1 MNLKETTK
9 PDNSSKE
16 HEQSQRKNNKSSTEL
31 VQLSYLKEEI
41 KYIKKTLDILLKRK
55 WLETAKDNKRNSTDN
70 EEYQNKIK
78 TNQKHRK

>member
-41 KYIKKTLDILLKRK
+41 KYIKKNTWHTTEKTMARDTKR
-55 WLETAKDNKRNSTDN
+55 
-70 EEYQNKIK
+70 Q
-78 TNQKHRK
+78 

>member
-41 KYIKKTLDILLKRK
+41 KYIKKTLYILLKR
-55 WLETAKDNKRNSTDN
+55 
-70 EEYQNKIK
+70 Q
-78 TNQKHRK
+78 

>member
-16 HEQSQRKNNKSSTEL
+16 HEQSQRKNKSSTEL

-55 WLETAKDNKRNSTDN
+55 WLETPKDNKRNSTDN